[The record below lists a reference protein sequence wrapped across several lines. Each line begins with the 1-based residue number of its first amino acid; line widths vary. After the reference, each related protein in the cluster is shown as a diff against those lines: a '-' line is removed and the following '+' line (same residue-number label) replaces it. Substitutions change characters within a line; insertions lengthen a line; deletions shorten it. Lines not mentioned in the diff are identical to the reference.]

1 MSVKFIILLIIHI
14 IGFFCFDSIIYNI
27 PYLEKYNPLY
37 AWNFFIPVGF
47 FFQNMIS
54 FRNAIDRCNAA
65 SPR

>member
-27 PYLEKYNPLY
+27 DLPYLEKYNPLY

-47 FFQNMIS
+47 FFKI
-54 FRNAIDRCNAA
+54 
-65 SPR
+65 